1 MSERLKETKEVL
13 DFVISLGEACA
24 ESLADGQLTLGD
36 IPNFWEPLTNI
47 SSAIDGWQEVIEE
60 IENLT
65 IDDIEYLSDYVV
77 DEFDIESDTVESMI
91 ETALQTGVG
100 LLTFIMSLKK

>member
-1 MSERLKETKEVL
+1 MLRLKETKEVL

-24 ESLADGQLTLGD
+24 SSLADGQLTLSD
-36 IPNFWEPLTNI
+36 IPNFWEPLTNMA
-47 SSAIDGWQEVIEE
+47 SAAEGWQEVINE
-60 IENLT
+60 IENLSL
-65 IDDIEYLSDYVV
+65 DDIEHLRDYVI

-100 LLTFIMSLKK
+100 LLSFVMSLK